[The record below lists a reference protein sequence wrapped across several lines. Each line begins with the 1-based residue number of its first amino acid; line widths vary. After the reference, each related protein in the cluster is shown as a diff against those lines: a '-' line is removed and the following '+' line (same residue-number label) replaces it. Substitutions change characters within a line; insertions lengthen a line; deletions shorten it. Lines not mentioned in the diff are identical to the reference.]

1 MPLPDQT
8 PQLPKWPF
16 LLGDAGLL
24 AAAWAIAA
32 GAAHPLETES
42 ILAIFACVVCA
53 GVAGAIPF
61 LADYARRQEDA
72 LDNRQRALE
81 ALARTVSAAAEQIS
95 IAAGGLNEIAELA
108 QRNLRQAEQ
117 LPSKTMEKIAQ
128 FDAQIAGS
136 RSEEKKAQE
145 KELAALRA
153 SEIKRLESTAEKIAR
168 ASADWS
174 RLAAPAE
181 RQFSAAPPAP
191 AKPEAAPAAVP
202 AEKVPEPAPSA
213 IPEEKE
219 SVLGTSRSTSQEA
232 ATEPAPASIEA
243 ALAPD
248 KPAPRKRSPKKTP
261 AKIPLTEDGDLSAK
275 LDLGEIA
282 QPASEYSQAAPDDAA
297 PAPAVSAD
305 GATRLLIT
313 AYIGIGNRLF
323 IRGDGP
329 GLSWEKGV
337 PLQFVSIGKWR
348 WDTAEATE
356 PVKFKLY
363 KNDEIECSALGSQI
377 LEPGHQQEVTATF

>member
-1 MPLPDQT
+1 MTLPDQT

-16 LLGDAGLL
+16 LLADVALL
-24 AAAWAIAA
+24 AAAWAIAD
-32 GAAHPLETES
+32 GAAHPLTAGP
-42 ILAIFACVVCA
+42 IIAIVGCVAAA
-53 GVAGAIPF
+53 GLAGALPF
-61 LADYARRQEDA
+61 LTDYARRQDEA

-108 QRNLRQAEQ
+108 QRSLRQAEQ
-117 LPSKTMEKIAQ
+117 LPAQTVEKIAQ

-136 RSEEKKAQE
+136 RTEEKKAQE
-145 KELAALRA
+145 KELAAQRA
-153 SEIKRLESTAEKIAR
+153 AEIKRLESAAEKIAR
-168 ASADWS
+168 ATAEWS

-181 RQFSAAPPAP
+181 RPVAAPPPAP
-191 AKPEAAPAAVP
+191 KPEAPAREI
-202 AEKVPEPAPSA
+202 AEERIPEPAPVA
-213 IPEEKE
+213 PEIP
-219 SVLGTSRSTSQEA
+219 A
-232 ATEPAPASIEA
+232 AAPDA
-243 ALAPD
+243 ALAATAPAGEAVPPPE
-248 KPAPRKRSPKKTP
+248 KPSPKKRAPRKPAAPTP

-275 LDLGEIA
+275 LNLETVIHPEA
-282 QPASEYSQAAPDDAA
+282 EYSQAAPDEAA
-297 PAPAVSAD
+297 PPPAVSAD

-348 WDTAEATE
+348 WDTAEATS

-363 KNDEIECSALGSQI
+363 KNDEVECSALGSQI
-377 LEPGHQQEVTATF
+377 LEPGRQQEVTATF